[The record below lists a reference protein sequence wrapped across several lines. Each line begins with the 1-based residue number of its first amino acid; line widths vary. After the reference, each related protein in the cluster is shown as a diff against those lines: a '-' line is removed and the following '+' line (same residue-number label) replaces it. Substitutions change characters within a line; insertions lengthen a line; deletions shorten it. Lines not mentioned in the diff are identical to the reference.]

1 MEIFKE
7 SFKNKIRVDFQS
19 FQITKQ
25 DTPAT
30 FAPIEEYDDFFKE
43 HGYYIV
49 SEWEPNGWQVD
60 FWNDYYN
67 PTTKDFISLRGSLYY
82 GDFVLYKSE
91 DYSQYNEEYL
101 KTLKNYDN

>member
-1 MEIFKE
+1 METFKD
-7 SFKNKIRVDFQS
+7 KISIDFQS

-25 DTPAT
+25 DTPVT
-30 FAPIEEYDDFFKE
+30 FAPIKEYDDFFKE

-67 PTTKDFISLRGSLYY
+67 SKTKDFISLRGSFYY
-82 GDFVLYKSE
+82 GDFVLYKCE
-91 DYSQYNEEYL
+91 NYSRYDEEYL
-101 KTLKNYDN
+101 KNLKIYDN